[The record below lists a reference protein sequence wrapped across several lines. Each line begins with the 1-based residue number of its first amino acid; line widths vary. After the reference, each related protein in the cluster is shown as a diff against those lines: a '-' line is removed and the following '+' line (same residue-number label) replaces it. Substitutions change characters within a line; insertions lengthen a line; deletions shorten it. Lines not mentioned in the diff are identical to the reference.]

1 MPPIKP
7 LGTEVKEL
15 PAATGERV
23 FGGYRVGKDG
33 VPTFLYRQ
41 DGQQVEDMLKPTKNG
56 FERIVK
62 INGKETKE
70 VVSW

>member
-7 LGTEVKEL
+7 LGTDVKPM

-23 FGGYRVGKDG
+23 YGGYTLGKDG
-33 VPTFLYRQ
+33 VPTFRYREN
-41 DGQQVEDMLKPTKNG
+41 GVQVEDTLRPVKGG
-56 FERIVK
+56 FEHVIK
-62 INGKETKE
+62 MDGKETKE